1 MKPLWLLT
9 AMAGLLSS
17 SVLAA
22 PINVKFDKV
31 ADNVYAYVGPT
42 DDRTKDNFGLN
53 SNHGLIVTDKG
64 AILIDSGA
72 SFTAAKELE
81 KAASKITKQPIV
93 AVINSGSQDHRW
105 LGNGYFAAK
114 GVEIIALQRTV
125 ETQKKLAND
134 KIDSLTKTLGDQ
146 MKGTEAVTAAKPIA
160 ADIHSLNIGASE
172 VKVRYFADAHFPG
185 DVTVYVPKANVVFTG
200 DHVYLDRMI
209 AIHPG
214 WTNPKTWRSAVHELM
229 KAYPTAKVVPGH
241 GRVADMAMAKKETA
255 DYLDYLNDV
264 VGKAA
269 LDTGSID
276 DVSAKSKD
284 LAQFKHLKHYDFWNP
299 RNVNTT
305 FLFYEQGN

>member
-1 MKPLWLLT
+1 
-9 AMAGLLSS
+9 
-17 SVLAA
+17 
-22 PINVKFDKV
+22 
-31 ADNVYAYVGPT
+31 
-42 DDRTKDNFGLN
+42 
-53 SNHGLIVTDKG
+53 TDKG

-72 SFTAAKELE
+72 SYTAAKQLE
-81 KAASKITKQPIV
+81 AAAAKITKQPIV
-93 AVINSGSQDHRW
+93 AVINTGSQDHRW

-114 GVEIIALQRTV
+114 GAEIVTLQRTV
-125 ETQKKLAND
+125 ETQKKLA
-134 KIDSLTKTLGDQ
+134 KGQIDSLTKTLGDQ

-160 ADIHSLNIGASE
+160 ADIHSLTIGASE

-209 AIHPG
+209 GIHPG
-214 WTNPKTWRSAVHELM
+214 WSNPKTWRTAVHELM

-269 LDTGSID
+269 LDMGSID

-284 LAQFKHLKHYDFWNP
+284 LAQFKHLKHYDSWNP

>member
-1 MKPLWLLT
+1 
-9 AMAGLLSS
+9 
-17 SVLAA
+17 
-22 PINVKFDKV
+22 
-31 ADNVYAYVGPT
+31 
-42 DDRTKDNFGLN
+42 
-53 SNHGLIVTDKG
+53 
-64 AILIDSGA
+64 
-72 SFTAAKELE
+72 
-81 KAASKITKQPIV
+81 
-93 AVINSGSQDHRW
+93 
-105 LGNGYFAAK
+105 
-114 GVEIIALQRTV
+114 
-125 ETQKKLAND
+125 
-134 KIDSLTKTLGDQ
+134 

-160 ADIHSLNIGASE
+160 ADIHSLTIGASE

-209 AIHPG
+209 GIHPG
-214 WTNPKTWRSAVHELM
+214 WSNPKTWRSAVHELM

-269 LDTGSID
+269 LDMGSID

-284 LAQFKHLKHYDFWNP
+284 LAQFKHLKHYDSWNP